1 MALTDLQLKV
11 ASETAV
17 FGIQKHMAPLS
28 YFAHNFKELE
38 DRQGAAVSIA
48 VPVYDLSSAA
58 EFSSEN
64 NWGTA

>member
-17 FGIQKHMAPLS
+17 FGLQKHMAPLS

-38 DRQGAAVSIA
+38 DRPGAAIA
-48 VPVYDLSSAA
+48 VPVYNLSSAA
-58 EFSSEN
+58 EFSSDN
-64 NWGTA
+64 NWGSA